1 MDICLLINT
10 CKQYFEN
17 VKPLVQQIN
26 ASNFNK
32 ANVLIVSG
40 QEDEDD
46 EFYCEGIKIVK
57 VKYSGS
63 HLTSVVYACENMNL
77 FSNINYWI
85 VLPCTVKFG
94 ETFFDKITDY
104 YNVYLKDKE
113 VHCLPFLNPNI
124 TPTMDLG
131 IVHSKH
137 ILNMTNYLKK
147 IKTFDMSYN
156 NLINLKKQLVY
167 DENIMMGLGGRRDN
181 LCTKFDFLYECQS
194 PTQFITDRHEDLE
207 ISMID
212 NGKVMLYYFKK
223 LDFYKTSRN
232 FNGPDATLIINLYT

>member
-1 MDICLLINT
+1 MDVCLLINT
-10 CKQYFEN
+10 CKQYFQN
-17 VKPLVQQIN
+17 IDALIQQIKT
-26 ASNFNK
+26 SKFNK

-46 EFYCEGIKIVK
+46 EFYYEGAKIVK

-63 HLTSVVYACENMNL
+63 HLTSVIYACENMNL

-94 ETFFDKITDY
+94 ETFFDKIADY

-137 ILNMTNYLKK
+137 ILNMTNYLNK
-147 IKTFDMSYN
+147 IKTFDVSYD
-156 NLINLKKQLVY
+156 NLIPRRAGRGQGSGIRFADSDDRGFPLDQPFLDAFFIHLKRLAFFC
-167 DENIMMGLGGRRDN
+167 LW
-181 LCTKFDFLYECQS
+181 
-194 PTQFITDRHEDLE
+194 
-207 ISMID
+207 
-212 NGKVMLYYFKK
+212 YYF
-223 LDFYKTSRN
+223 
-232 FNGPDATLIINLYT
+232 